1 MRMDA
6 YGRTDIGKVRKR
18 NEDSFIIDPEIR
30 LLVVADGMG
39 GHSSGDVASR
49 MAVETVRDAMKRFFS
64 DGARVPILGKV
75 DPKASES
82 ANRLAASVRL
92 SNQIIYETARS
103 KPQHQGMGTTID
115 CVLIHQ
121 DGAAIAHVGD
131 SRVYLVR
138 NDALNQL
145 TEDHSLLGE
154 QKKQGTLAAGEGAR
168 LQNILT
174 RALGVDADTEVDII
188 ETDLRPG
195 DFLVACTDGLNKVVP
210 DSRILETVGRMKTPK
225 MIAEH
230 LVDLANAGG
239 GVDNTTV
246 VVARMEK

>member
-1 MRMDA
+1 MR
-6 YGRTDIGKVRKR
+6 RTRAGAEEKA
-18 NEDSFIIDPEIR
+18 
-30 LLVVADGMG
+30 LVVPRGPFEEPDSPSLRWRGWW
-39 GHSSGDVASR
+39 ASR
-49 MAVETVRDAMKRFFS
+49 
-64 DGARVPILGKV
+64 
-75 DPKASES
+75 
-82 ANRLAASVRL
+82 
-92 SNQIIYETARS
+92 
-103 KPQHQGMGTTID
+103 
-115 CVLIHQ
+115 C
-121 DGAAIAHVGD
+121 
-131 SRVYLVR
+131 SRR
-138 NDALNQL
+138 
-145 TEDHSLLGE
+145 
-154 QKKQGTLAAGEGAR
+154 AR

-188 ETDLRPG
+188 DTDLRPG